1 MDIDSILQRKPE
13 IVLVDELAHTN
24 APGSRHIK
32 RYQDVIEFLEN
43 GIDVFTTLNVQ
54 HIESRTDIVAEITG
68 IKIHETVP
76 DSVVDLADDIEI
88 IDLPPEDLLKRL
100 AEGKVYIP
108 EKAKQASEH
117 FFRIGNLTALREIA
131 LRLTAERVDKKLQEY
146 MQKKNIVGP
155 WKSGE
160 RLLVAI
166 SPSPYSANLIR
177 WTRRLASTMNASWLA
192 VYVQTSQSLS
202 EKDNEELFKNIN
214 LVQELG
220 GEIIRTTDEDIVKG
234 LLRIAR
240 QKNVSQIIIG
250 KTLRNTLYS
259 FFKGED
265 LVSRLLSE
273 SGDIE
278 YLCGKS

>member
-1 MDIDSILQRKPE
+1 LDNNYEIRPDPDSILASIKNEEAKSIQGKLKIFLGMSAGVGKTYTMLEVAHEAKKEGKDIIIGYVETHNRQETEKLTKGLELIPRKSIEYKGISVEEMDIDSVLQRKPA

-32 RYQDVIEFLEN
+32 RYQDVIELLEN
-43 GIDVFTTLNVQ
+43 GINVFTTLNVQ

-108 EKAKQASEH
+108 EKAKQASEN

-146 MQKKNIVGP
+146 MQKKI
-155 WKSGE
+155 S
-160 RLLVAI
+160 LV
-166 SPSPYSANLIR
+166 PGNQ
-177 WTRRLASTMNASWLA
+177 
-192 VYVQTSQSLS
+192 V
-202 EKDNEELFKNIN
+202 KD
-214 LVQELG
+214 
-220 GEIIRTTDEDIVKG
+220 
-234 LLRIAR
+234 
-240 QKNVSQIIIG
+240 
-250 KTLRNTLYS
+250 Y
-259 FFKGED
+259 
-265 LVSRLLSE
+265 
-273 SGDIE
+273 
-278 YLCGKS
+278 